1 MLLFVVLYHWEQK
14 NEVVSND
21 TVLMKHYIA
30 LRLSFRTNTQQEIY
44 LKSAEDNGL
53 LQSPIILMAIADGY
67 AKAKNILALDYYEK
81 FLECAN
87 TTQYKIPAIFL
98 SNMLQFFIKK
108 NLNFQVLKLM
118 DHMVKNKIWIG
129 CRALHEFFS
138 YISKTDSL
146 AIMHWYQRLNTQL
159 SQATYIS
166 IFLKLTE
173 IGQIIF
179 ANQVLV
185 NMKKVGFVP
194 PAPLIS
200 NMINSMIHYSSIK
213 DIFAFLNLIVELNNP
228 MTSESFD
235 LLIIKF
241 AEVGHLSRSFEV
253 YYRLVDTYNK
263 RGDVAVKPSVQTFIN
278 LILACAL
285 NNSIENITPVLRDAM
300 NQFKHIV
307 ANLAILRKFTTD
319 LLIYFDRMDVIPQV
333 EAIFKNT
340 LVQTTVL
347 PSNNQFKFSPAF
359 FSERRI
365 NDLNPSDTEQQKVT
379 FRPVKAS
386 VRKLRRAN

>member
-1 MLLFVVLYHWEQK
+1 M
-14 NEVVSND
+14 N
-21 TVLMKHYIA
+21 
-30 LRLSFRTNTQQEIY
+30 
-44 LKSAEDNGL
+44 
-53 LQSPIILMAIADGY
+53 
-67 AKAKNILALDYYEK
+67 
-81 FLECAN
+81 
-87 TTQYKIPAIFL
+87 
-98 SNMLQFFIKK
+98 
-108 NLNFQVLKLM
+108 
-118 DHMVKNKIWIG
+118 
-129 CRALHEFFS
+129 FFS